1 MSNETMDLMETRIR
15 ENLILLETEK
25 DEDQRVRLIREVEK
39 LSTKLTEAENSV
51 FKYDVDKAAAELDS
65 EKSKR
70 LANTEKKKMI
80 LEASAKVVGTVIP
93 AAISL
98 ITLSDWG
105 KRFEQMM
112 KFEETGRVVSTAS
125 RVLKFPNVF

>member
-98 ITLSDWG
+98 ITLSVWG

>member
-80 LEASAKVVGTVIP
+80 LEVSAKVVGTVVP

-98 ITLSDWG
+98 ITLSVWG